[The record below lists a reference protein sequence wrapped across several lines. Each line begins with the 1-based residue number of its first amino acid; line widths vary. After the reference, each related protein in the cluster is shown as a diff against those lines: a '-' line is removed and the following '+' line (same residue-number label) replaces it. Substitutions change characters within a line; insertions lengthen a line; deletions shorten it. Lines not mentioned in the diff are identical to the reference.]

1 MWILLLIGL
10 APVWLSSRTSVQAQ
24 SGINLALVPLITSGL
39 SDPVFVTHAG
49 DSRLFI
55 VERCGRIRLFKNNA
69 LVTTPFLNLSSTGS
83 NRVRCSGGEEGL
95 LSVAFAPG
103 YATNGRFY
111 VYYVNTNGDLVIARY
126 RVSAN
131 PDVADVNSEQIVLT
145 IPHPTNTNHNGGQLA
160 FGPNDGL
167 LYIGPG
173 DGGSGGDPPNNAQ
186 NPAQLLGKLLRL
198 NVEAGNPTTYTIP
211 ATNPFTQTSGYRG
224 EIWALGLRNP
234 WRFSFDRAT
243 GDLFI
248 GDVGQ
253 GAWEEIDY
261 QPANSAG
268 GQNYGWRCFEG
279 NADYNTTGCGP
290 RSNYTFPVWTYGRS
304 QGCSVTGGYVYRG
317 ALYPNL
323 TGRYL
328 YSDYCSG
335 RIWSLRFTGAAWE
348 NVELLNSGLSIS
360 SFGEDVNGE
369 LYVAELGTDSI
380 RRIVDNAAAPTPTS
394 AATETATA
402 APTIT
407 PTSAATEI
415 ATAAPTIT
423 PTSAATLTPAITPT
437 TTATATTTATLT
449 PWPTRTSPP
458 TSTPFA
464 TAMPRPAFF
473 IFLPM
478 IVRR

>member
-1 MWILLLIGL
+1 MQQRLSPIRSCKVLAYAACLLVL
-10 APVWLSSRTSVQAQ
+10 AAASAALLSPRSSVQAQ
-24 SGINLALVPLITSGL
+24 SGISLALVPLITGGL
-39 SDPVFVTHAG
+39 NDPVFVTHAG

-55 VERCGRIRLFKNNA
+55 VERCGRIRIFKNNA
-69 LVTTPFLNLSSTGS
+69 LLATPFLDISNTGA
-83 NRVRCSGGEEGL
+83 NRVRCWGGEEGL
-95 LSVAFAPG
+95 LSVAFAPD

-111 VYYVNTNGDLVIARY
+111 VYYVNVAGDLVIARY
-126 RVSAN
+126 HVSTN

-145 IPHPTNTNHNGGQLA
+145 IPHPIHNNHNGGQLA

-186 NPAQLLGKLLRL
+186 NPAQLLGKLLRI
-198 NVEAGNPTTYTIP
+198 NVEAGNPVTYTIP
-211 ATNPFTQTSGYRG
+211 TTNPFTQTSGYRG

-248 GDVGQ
+248 ADVGQ
-253 GAWEEIDY
+253 YAWEEVNY
-261 QPANSAG
+261 QPANSNG

-279 NADYNTTGCGP
+279 NADYNTSGCGP
-290 RSNYTFPVWTYGRS
+290 RGNYTFPVSAYGRD

-328 YSDYCSG
+328 YSDFCSG

-369 LYVAELGTDSI
+369 LYVAGYSNDTIYRL
-380 RRIVDNAAAPTPTS
+380 VDNAATP
-394 AATETATA
+394 
-402 APTIT
+402 IR
-407 PTSAATEI
+407 
-415 ATAAPTIT
+415 
-423 PTSAATLTPAITPT
+423 L
-437 TTATATTTATLT
+437 
-449 PWPTRTSPP
+449 
-458 TSTPFA
+458 
-464 TAMPRPAFF
+464 
-473 IFLPM
+473 FLPL
-478 IVRR
+478 IVR